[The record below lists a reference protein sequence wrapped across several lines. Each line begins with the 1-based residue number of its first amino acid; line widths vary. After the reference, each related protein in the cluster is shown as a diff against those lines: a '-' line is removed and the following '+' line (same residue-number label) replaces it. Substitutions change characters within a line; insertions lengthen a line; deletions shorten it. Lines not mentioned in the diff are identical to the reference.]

1 MTRSPRPSSSAPT
14 IGRRRLLR
22 DSSLVVS
29 LGALVAACGEDRQGL
44 QDPGRVGVAPPRDTL
59 PSVEINDVVL
69 LRTAQSLEY
78 TAIDVYGVAA
88 GLGVLDAGGT
98 RLVERFVA
106 DHTDHAEQVGAL
118 ITAAGG
124 TEFRCANPWYMERI
138 IGPTLEAVD
147 DSTQDRL
154 LRDVLNIAYA
164 LESVAGATYQL
175 FVRKLADP
183 GLRAAAAAIAADESR
198 HAAAIAIAA
207 TGSPDGYVDPELTGG
222 EEALDPDGFP
232 VLFAIRSA
240 FGRLGGT
247 PIYVG
252 ARDEDGARFNITIQT
267 PADNSFV
274 YEHLSCS

>member
-1 MTRSPRPSSSAPT
+1 MTRSPRPSSTAPT
-14 IGRRRLLR
+14 FGRRRLLR
-22 DSSLVVS
+22 DSSIAVS
-29 LGALVAACGEDRQGL
+29 IGALVAACGEDRQGL
-44 QDPGRVGVAPPRDTL
+44 QDPGRVGVAPPRATL
-59 PSVEINDVVL
+59 PDVEINDVVL

-78 TAIDVYGVAA
+78 TALEVYGVAA

-106 DHTDHAEQVGAL
+106 DHTDHADQVGAL

-124 TEFRCANPWYMERI
+124 AEFRCANPWYMERV

-147 DSTQDRL
+147 GTDNL

-164 LESVAGATYQL
+164 LESVAGASYQL
-175 FVRKLADP
+175 FVRKLDDP
-183 GLRAAAAAIAADESR
+183 ELRAAAAAIAADESR
-198 HAAAIAIAA
+198 HAAAIALAA

-222 EEALDPDGFP
+222 EEAIGADGVP
-232 VLFAIRSA
+232 LLFALRSS

-247 PIYVG
+247 PLYVG

-274 YEHLSCS
+274 YDHLSCS